1 LVTAANWRL
10 FISENKHL
18 LKYCENPKRLAV
30 NKMSIELT
38 HLILMSKG
46 PKAEEFEIAE
56 EHGES
61 NKFGNFFTRAEYF
74 LFNVY
79 FFVQDSLF

>member
-1 LVTAANWRL
+1 
-10 FISENKHL
+10 
-18 LKYCENPKRLAV
+18 
-30 NKMSIELT
+30 MSIELT